1 MPARR
6 PLRSS
11 FPQPSQKQSPVP
23 RVCATVGGGL
33 GGLDSRRPHGKS
45 PARPPPLLGLVGDP
59 WSSAGL
65 EGWEKDGRV
74 FDRPTSAAV
83 RQHCGR
89 CAIKREILVVPFRLT
104 IAMSSGWFQPT
115 TTPGCT
121 ASSSSISRLW
131 QKWNAPLR
139 SGPRHRPLS
148 TLGLCPCPPRALPQT
163 TKLTSMASWSVATT
177 VFPRLEKNR
186 HLGSSRPRRSCWGR
200 WDCAVHSPNSAVRRI
215 ITNGSSSNGT
225 SLAPMRL
232 QTQGNCPWCVCCF
245 PPPTHPRVPCNSF
258 KIGKPLSRP

>member
-23 RVCATVGGGL
+23 RVCATVGGGGS
-33 GGLDSRRPHGKS
+33 GGFTAGGHM
-45 PARPPPLLGLVGDP
+45 ANRPPGRLRCWGSWGIRGRLLV
-59 WSSAGL
+59 W
-65 EGWEKDGRV
+65 KDGRRTAEF

-163 TKLTSMASWSVATT
+163 TKLTSMAPWSVATT
-177 VFPRLEKNR
+177 VFPRLEKT
-186 HLGSSRPRRSCWGR
+186 LG
-200 WDCAVHSPNSAVRRI
+200 
-215 ITNGSSSNGT
+215 
-225 SLAPMRL
+225 
-232 QTQGNCPWCVCCF
+232 
-245 PPPTHPRVPCNSF
+245 
-258 KIGKPLSRP
+258 